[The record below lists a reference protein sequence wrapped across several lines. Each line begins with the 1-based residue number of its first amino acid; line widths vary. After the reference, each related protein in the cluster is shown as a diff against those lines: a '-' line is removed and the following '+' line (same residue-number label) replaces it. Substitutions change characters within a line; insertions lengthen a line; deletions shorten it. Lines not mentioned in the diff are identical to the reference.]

1 MASFRCFLLLCRIA
15 HQNGSGFYSLVFLS
29 HPSLGPLRK
38 INKDRFEEGEF
49 QKRVQFMFGGK
60 LERVKFRYT
69 GPSVEAVLDR
79 LPTAKIVEKCGDG
92 YIMEAEV
99 FGKGIE
105 MWLRSQG
112 SHVERI
118 P

>member
-1 MASFRCFLLLCRIA
+1 M
-15 HQNGSGFYSLVFLS
+15 
-29 HPSLGPLRK
+29 RK
-38 INKDRFEEGEF
+38 ILLESRSLPKDD
-49 QKRVQFMFGGK
+49 MFSILDK
-60 LERVKFRYT
+60 LVDRCASNQDRRGLPELIANEKHLYIEPRHGRHILNMLWDI
-69 GPSVEAVLDR
+69 GQAVRDR
-79 LPTAKIVEKCGDG
+79 LPTAKIVDKIENV